1 MKKLI
6 ALLLAMAMCFALL
19 TGCGSNNSAAE
30 ANDDSNASAAAENEE
45 AAAAENTDAEA
56 ENTDNDAVLT
66 MGTNAAFPPY
76 EFYDGDTIVGIDA
89 EIAAA
94 IAEKLG
100 LELQI
105 VDMDFGSIITA
116 VQTGKIDMGM
126 AGMTVTEER
135 LQNVNFSTTYATG
148 IQVVIVPEDSDI
160 TSVDDIFAKLNAGE
174 DVLIG
179 CQEATT
185 GAIYASG
192 DFGDDHVTTYP
203 DGATA
208 VQALTQGKLDCVII
222 DNQPAINFVAANEG
236 LKILDTEY
244 VTEDYAIAIS
254 KDNEDLLNQINAA
267 LEELIAD
274 GTVQEILDKYIVAG

>member
-116 VQTGKIDMGM
+116 VQTGKMGM

-203 DGATA
+203 NGATA